1 MIANSPTEQWLA
13 TVVKVRCGRIRR
25 AGGEMVPASV
35 KTVFQ
40 LQKKVIMEDSLS
52 QYAARF
58 AAASLTSLVDS
69 FNSQVGNR
77 GWTSAR
83 ACHDTALIREF
94 KRRGIDVSSV
104 SHGNSISF
112 AHHVQ
117 LTGNRLVIID

>member
-25 AGGEMVPASV
+25 AVGNDSTSV

-83 ACHDTALIREF
+83 ACHDTALIEEF

-104 SHGNSISF
+104 SHGDSISF

-117 LTGNRLVIID
+117 LAGNRLVIID

>member
-1 MIANSPTEQWLA
+1 MEESDVPGEKVPT
-13 TVVKVRCGRIRR
+13 
-25 AGGEMVPASV
+25 SV

-83 ACHDTALIREF
+83 ACHNTALIEEF

-104 SHGNSISF
+104 SHGDSISF

-117 LTGNRLVIID
+117 LAGNRLVIID

>member
-25 AGGEMVPASV
+25 AVGNDSTSV

-40 LQKKVIMEDSLS
+40 LQKKVIMEDLLS

-104 SHGNSISF
+104 SHGDSISF

-117 LTGNRLVIID
+117 LAGNRLVIID

>member
-25 AGGEMVPASV
+25 AVGNDSTSV

-104 SHGNSISF
+104 SHGDSISF

-117 LTGNRLVIID
+117 LAGNRLVIID

>member
-25 AGGEMVPASV
+25 AVGNDSTSV

>member
-1 MIANSPTEQWLA
+1 MACHGGKGTMWKNQTCRGETVPT
-13 TVVKVRCGRIRR
+13 
-25 AGGEMVPASV
+25 SV

-83 ACHDTALIREF
+83 ACHDTALIEEF

-104 SHGNSISF
+104 SHGDSISF

>member
-1 MIANSPTEQWLA
+1 MIANSPTEHWLA
-13 TVVKVRCGRIRR
+13 TGVKVRCGRIRR
-25 AGGEMVPASV
+25 AVGNDSASV

-104 SHGNSISF
+104 SHGDSISF

-117 LTGNRLVIID
+117 LAGNRLVIID

>member
-25 AGGEMVPASV
+25 AVGNDSTSV

-40 LQKKVIMEDSLS
+40 LQKKVIMEDLLS

-104 SHGNSISF
+104 SHGDSISL

-117 LTGNRLVIID
+117 LADNSLVIIE